1 MRILCNNC
9 ISFAVQCRVQ
19 TESLPRNADAEQKHS
34 HNHIGNYFCEP
45 PHGFEH
51 GLYISMP
58 HGFEHSLYINIAYRL
73 CFEHEPQSLC
83 LL

>member
-9 ISFAVQCRVQ
+9 KSFAIQCSVQ
-19 TESLPRNADAEQKHS
+19 TESLPRNANAAQKHS
-34 HNHIGNYFCEP
+34 HNHIGNYFSEL

-51 GLYISMP
+51 SLYISMP
-58 HGFEHSLYINIAYRL
+58 HGFEHSLWSLIYRL